1 MKEMTSIDHSKFVN
15 QLIKLHEHLPAKSYC
30 LPGMFNE
37 VYPVPQLLYS
47 SEYSLLTQLGECIS
61 LSVRKLVEN
70 YLSSSVMKEYLPL
83 SEKTIELFEMI
94 KHIPISN
101 TLIRPDF
108 IESKSEKPMICE
120 IGTRFPLNGYLSS
133 VYLQTT
139 VRDVPPKYDL
149 ELSSIFDP
157 LDLTPA
163 DDEVIVLIGE
173 EVGYDIHYL
182 SMEFKKSRFIHY
194 MSEDW
199 LDISSSS
206 TIILELNKD
215 EVELILDNLV
225 KLLLKGTRVINDPRI
240 VILGHDKMLLKFLAD
255 PKHMSP
261 LVGDTFA
268 KLLNTHVIKTYSPI
282 HDGINLKEKE
292 KWIAKLKHGGKRKGM
307 MVGSLVTIEQWENLD
322 TQYVIQPF
330 IPQDL
335 HPIYNHITRD
345 FTLAYRVGIILTTGE
360 QCAGLGMYRFYSQ
373 DFEFVGFSSYNIMEG
388 QK

>member
-1 MKEMTSIDHSKFVN
+1 MNEMTSIDHSKFVN
-15 QLIKLHEHLPAKSYC
+15 QLIKLHEHLPPKSYC

-47 SEYSLLTQLGECIS
+47 SEYSLLTHLGECIS
-61 LSVRKLVEN
+61 LSIGKLVEN
-70 YLSSSVMKEYLPL
+70 YLSSSVMREYLPL
-83 SEKTIELFEMI
+83 SEKTIELFEMM

-108 IESKSEKPMICE
+108 VESKSEKPMVCE

-133 VYLQTT
+133 IYLQKT
-139 VRDVPPKYDL
+139 VRDVPPKYALD
-149 ELSSIFDP
+149 LSSIFDP
-157 LDLTPA
+157 LDLAPT
-163 DDEVIVLIGE
+163 DDEVVVLIGD

-182 SMEFKKSRFIHY
+182 SIEFKKSRFIHY
-194 MSEDW
+194 TSEDW
-199 LDISSSS
+199 WEISNSS

-215 EVELILDNLV
+215 EVEHILENLV
-225 KLLLKGTRVINDPRI
+225 KLLLKGTRVINDPRV

-255 PKHMSP
+255 PKHMGP
-261 LVGDTFA
+261 LVGDTIA
-268 KLLNTHVIKTYSPI
+268 ELLSTHVIKTYSPL
-282 HDGINLKEKE
+282 HDGLNLKEKE

-307 MVGSLVTIEQWENLD
+307 MVGSLVTIEQWEKLD

-345 FTLAYRVGIILTTGE
+345 SILAYRVGMILNTGK

-373 DFEFVGFSSYNIMEG
+373 DFEFVGFRFGPVLKN
-388 QK
+388 K